1 MSSPSIVI
9 HPRLPRSKEENSGRG
24 NWLYWI
30 GFGIILSGLAMQFPQ
45 SEYLGFS
52 GIVMMFC
59 GSLLVAW
66 KSIMSMRQLSPAG
79 PVDRS

>member
-1 MSSPSIVI
+1 MSSPRSD
-9 HPRLPRSKEENSGRG
+9 LPEVSQEQGENNGRG

-30 GFGIILSGLAMQFPQ
+30 GFGIILSGLAMQLPQ
-45 SEYLGFS
+45 LEYLGFA

-66 KSIMSMRQLSPAG
+66 KSIMSLRQLSPAK
-79 PVDRS
+79 PVDQS